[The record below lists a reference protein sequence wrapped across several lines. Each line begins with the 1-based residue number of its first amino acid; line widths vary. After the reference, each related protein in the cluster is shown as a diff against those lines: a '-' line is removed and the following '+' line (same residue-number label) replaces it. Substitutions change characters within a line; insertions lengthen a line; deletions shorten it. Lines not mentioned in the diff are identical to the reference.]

1 MTDAPRLDR
10 LLASRPGRDAWDEV
24 CELLER
30 CDEPRLA
37 AVSAAVLRWP
47 AAQRPMP
54 DRWWA
59 QWTRGDVRP
68 YHALAGTRGLGGL
81 DSVETGTVPRPVEED
96 WADWADQADLADLA
110 ALSGLLGPLRP
121 APPATEP
128 GADGFGPD
136 GFGADGFAVPGPAAG
151 GPGDDLPPPGVLPGA
166 DGLFPLHRG
175 AEPRLFGGPLD
186 GSGVPGLDTPYA
198 YGDPGPPGLG
208 APPGLGVPRFPDDP
222 DDPDDAHAA
231 DDVLGLPPA
240 GLTAGGRHETTA
252 GLDQGAA
259 AVAAPAS
266 LRWLAVAGRA
276 TSAARGGDLVRWETT
291 RDAPLVRYLN
301 GAETTDEPTEVQ
313 VSPDGEVV
321 VTAVEGGWAA
331 WSAATGR
338 RLWLL
343 GPEENGTAAG
353 GRGSDSLDDPVRLAF
368 SGDGRRL
375 AFGTTGS
382 DVVAVVDSRTG
393 EPLLSVEPGADAFG
407 PVALDAH
414 GRLLAHVAH
423 GGRVVLRDVA
433 TGEVVAAGE
442 SGLTSVAALALAPDG
457 HAVFAVGGAVGGGPG
472 DAGLTVRARPAARLL
487 S

>member
-1 MTDAPRLDR
+1 MTDAARLDR

-30 CDEPRLA
+30 CDEARLS
-37 AVSAAVLRWP
+37 AVTAAVLRWP

-96 WADWADQADLADLA
+96 WSDWADQADLADLA
-110 ALSGLLGPLRP
+110 SLTGLLGPTRP
-121 APPATEP
+121 GPLTPDH

-136 GFGADGFAVPGPAAG
+136 GFTLPG
-151 GPGDDLPPPGVLPGA
+151 LPPGEPADELLPPA
-166 DGLFPLHRG
+166 PDGLFPLHRG

-186 GSGVPGLDTPYA
+186 GAGLPELDSPYSH
-198 YGDPGPPGLG
+198 GGPDAPLAGPIG
-208 APPGLGVPRFPDDP
+208 AGGPRLSDG
-222 DDPDDAHAA
+222 A
-231 DDVLGLPPA
+231 VGLPPYA
-240 GLTAGGRHETTA
+240 GVPTGAGHEAVA

-259 AVAAPAS
+259 AVAAPSS
-266 LRWLAVAGRA
+266 LRWLAVGGRA
-276 TSAARGGDLVRWETT
+276 TSPARGSDLVRWETT
-291 RDAPLVRYLN
+291 RDAPLVWYLS
-301 GAETTDEPTEVQ
+301 GADSSDEPTEIQ

-321 VTAVEGGWAA
+321 VTAVEGSWAA

-343 GPEENGTAAG
+343 GPEENGSAAG

-382 DVVAVVDSRTG
+382 DVVAVIDSRTG
-393 EPLLSVEPGADAFG
+393 EPLLSVPPGADAFG

-414 GRLLAHVAH
+414 GSLLAHAAH

-433 TGEVVAAGE
+433 TGEVLAVGE

-472 DAGLTVRARPAARLL
+472 DAGLTVRARP
-487 S
+487 